1 MILRIK
7 YAEVKKKKE
16 RIFALKDLPVERG
29 RRVHK
34 HLQRRVAGSRFVEDV
49 HPVPTNGTGRG
60 GEAPL
65 LVTATPRL
73 IINQM
78 RPGKN
83 AEEHANQ
90 LCSGMFPKK
99 PSPAG
104 SEDHWA
110 LGGPLGPERS
120 CPGGDLGF
128 LHLLLSFSL
137 VPSPPALPCPWES
150 RIEVWTRFKS
160 LKTEILAKQVRI
172 QIFLTYT
179 KTGGFSSM
187 FSLCFGWFT
196 VWLSSSV
203 GGWGWGQGD
212 EGLQRAGAGGGMGAA
227 SWESKWRNV
236 LTSGTQKHLQCVKY
250 IHILKYNPSSFLT

>member
-104 SEDHWA
+104 SEDQWA
-110 LGGPLGPERS
+110 LGGPLGPPAEWGDRALLPRWR
-120 CPGGDLGF
+120 PGV
-128 LHLLLSFSL
+128 S
-137 VPSPPALPCPWES
+137 SPPALLFSGTFSPCPALPLG
-150 RIEVWTRFKS
+150 I
-160 LKTEILAKQVRI
+160 
-172 QIFLTYT
+172 
-179 KTGGFSSM
+179 
-187 FSLCFGWFT
+187 
-196 VWLSSSV
+196 
-203 GGWGWGQGD
+203 
-212 EGLQRAGAGGGMGAA
+212 
-227 SWESKWRNV
+227 
-236 LTSGTQKHLQCVKY
+236 
-250 IHILKYNPSSFLT
+250 

>member
-7 YAEVKKKKE
+7 YAEVKKKRE

-34 HLQRRVAGSRFVEDV
+34 HLQCRVAGSRFMEDV

-60 GEAPL
+60 EEAPL

-104 SEDHWA
+104 SEDHWV
-110 LGGPLGPERS
+110 LGGPPGPPAEWGDRALLPRWR
-120 CPGGDLGF
+120 PGV
-128 LHLLLSFSL
+128 S
-137 VPSPPALPCPWES
+137 SPPALLFSGTFSPFPCPA
-150 RIEVWTRFKS
+150 
-160 LKTEILAKQVRI
+160 LGNL
-172 QIFLTYT
+172 
-179 KTGGFSSM
+179 
-187 FSLCFGWFT
+187 
-196 VWLSSSV
+196 
-203 GGWGWGQGD
+203 
-212 EGLQRAGAGGGMGAA
+212 
-227 SWESKWRNV
+227 ESKSE
-236 LTSGTQKHLQCVKY
+236 LDLSL
-250 IHILKYNPSSFLT
+250 